1 MGKKGAMGKQLE
13 QELSTLQVLFLMLN
27 KLLQTLLPKEI
38 MHMIKVKIRIMPQ
51 KISFLP
57 TP

>member
-1 MGKKGAMGKQLE
+1 MGKKGATGTQLE